1 MNLFSVKDINVNLK
15 KKKKKRNNIIV
26 KDVKISQRI
35 KSKHWL
41 SIEKTKNYKSI
52 RIFWVLNHQSTQSME
67 DVLFYSL
74 INSHQNVGNAIF
86 GKIQAVLWLGAEKCT
101 RSLQYSSLSTFET
114 PGESHHKNL
123 QSQTKYLRQTLVF
136 M

>member
-52 RIFWVLNHQSTQSME
+52 RSFWMLNHQST
-67 DVLFYSL
+67 
-74 INSHQNVGNAIF
+74 
-86 GKIQAVLWLGAEKCT
+86 
-101 RSLQYSSLSTFET
+101 
-114 PGESHHKNL
+114 
-123 QSQTKYLRQTLVF
+123 
-136 M
+136 